1 MNRLIQ
7 HANRKTTVRM
17 AALLISGSYLASR
30 LLGLLRDR
38 LLATHF
44 GIGPLADAYTAAFR
58 LPELLFTLLVSGAF
72 AVAFIPVL
80 TELLVKKDTE
90 EAWDLTSSILN
101 ILAVGTI
108 IICGLAFVFA
118 DPLTRLITP
127 GFDDFRHGLTVDLT
141 RIMLVTPLIFSISTV
156 LGGIQQSFG
165 RFLLFAFSSVFYNVG
180 IIFGIVFLS
189 PSHSIYGVAYGV
201 VLGCLLQMVVQML
214 GIVGLGYRYRPR
226 INFRNRRVGKV
237 LKLMLPRSLDQG
249 IDQVHYVIE
258 TIIGSSLATGS
269 LTAYYYANNLKSVP
283 MALFGGAIA
292 TAAFP
297 RMAARAAEGK
307 RDKLVE
313 DFVVNA
319 RLILFLVIPAA
330 TVAILMRGY
339 IVRLLFGFGNATTAS
354 ILGWFAG
361 VIVFQSLFFLISRMF
376 YALQD
381 TKTPLFTS
389 IFAIG
394 LNIYLSI
401 ILAARFGVTGLAMAA
416 SSVAIFESL
425 WLLFIL
431 KRRLGNV
438 GIPSIT
444 AGVIR
449 MVLANAI
456 MASVVYILV
465 AQVLPL
471 YVWDKGFMV
480 VAPKFAIICLAAFA
494 AYLIPCF
501 ILGLQEARMVWG
513 KLKARTRLPLHLNF
527 K

>member
-1 MNRLIQ
+1 
-7 HANRKTTVRM
+7 M

-80 TELLVKKDTE
+80 TELIVKKEDE
-90 EAWDLTSSILN
+90 KAWELTSSILN
-101 ILAVGTI
+101 ILALGTI
-108 IICGLAFVFA
+108 IICGLAWVFA
-118 DPLTRLITP
+118 DPLTTIITP
-127 GFDDFRHGLTVDLT
+127 GFDAFRHDLTVDLT
-141 RIMLVTPLIFSISTV
+141 RIMLVTPLVFAVSTV

-165 RFLLFAFSSVFYNVG
+165 RFLLFAFSSVFYNLG

-189 PSHSIYGVAYGV
+189 TNHSIYGVAYGV
-201 VLGCLLQMVVQML
+201 VLGTLLQMAIQLVGVA
-214 GIVGLGYRYRPR
+214 GLGFRYRP
-226 INFRNRRVGKV
+226 IITFKNRSVGQV

-249 IDQVHYVIE
+249 IDQVHYAVE
-258 TIIGSSLATGS
+258 TVIGSNLATGS
-269 LTAYYYANNLKSVP
+269 LTAYYYANNLKNVP
-283 MALFGGAIA
+283 LALFGGAIA

-307 RDKLVE
+307 QEKLVE

-330 TVAILMRGY
+330 TAAVLLRGY

-376 YALQD
+376 YSLQD
-381 TKTPLFTS
+381 TKTPLLTS

-394 LNIYLSI
+394 LNVYLSI
-401 ILAARFGVTGLAMAA
+401 ILAGRFGVAGLAMAA

-425 WLLFIL
+425 WLLVIL
-431 KRRLGNV
+431 KKRLGNV
-438 GIPSIT
+438 GVSSIV
-444 AGVIR
+444 AGVLR
-449 MVLANAI
+449 MLLANAI
-456 MASVVYILV
+456 MASIIYLLV
-465 AQVLPL
+465 SQTLPL
-471 YVWDKGFMV
+471 FAADKGFWV
-480 VAPKFAIICLAAFA
+480 IAPKFAVICLAGIA
-494 AYLIPCF
+494 AYLVPCYM
-501 ILGLQEARMVWG
+501 LGLHEARMVWD
-513 KLKARTRLPLHLNF
+513 KFKARTRLPLHLNF